1 MFGGALTLSDE
12 TLLHLC
18 YVFRICKSHYYAAIR
33 MSIFAVLFYIF
44 LSISLCLSILT
55 AWVCVCEMNTRE
67 HKTCTDGSTA
77 NHFLMKNCVW
87 KYQINKN
94 EMLFVRNNWT
104 EKKINKII
112 IQHILKVCTRTL
124 SHTIAVTKKWAEKKM
139 KISKLKRSKW
149 AASKRQKRQQQT
161 TTANNR
167 QLRSTVYLW
176 GDGNGRR
183 AEPRK
188 NRRKTI
194 FNFEQN

>member
-1 MFGGALTLSDE
+1 MCVRNEHARAQN
-12 TLLHLC
+12 LHR
-18 YVFRICKSHYYAAIR
+18 RIDSKQFSNEK
-33 MSIFAVLFYIF
+33 L
-44 LSISLCLSILT
+44 
-55 AWVCVCEMNTRE
+55 
-67 HKTCTDGSTA
+67 
-77 NHFLMKNCVW
+77 CVW
-87 KYQINKN
+87 KYQINKKN

-112 IQHILKVCTRTL
+112 VQHILKVCTRTQ
-124 SHTIAVTKKWAEKKM
+124 SHTIAVTKKWANTKKM

-167 QLRSTVYLW
+167 QLRSTVHLW

-194 FNFEQN
+194 LNIVKNNIAADVFRFLLSFSHYTAQHAHCKCCCRRRAISISFQFNNNILIE